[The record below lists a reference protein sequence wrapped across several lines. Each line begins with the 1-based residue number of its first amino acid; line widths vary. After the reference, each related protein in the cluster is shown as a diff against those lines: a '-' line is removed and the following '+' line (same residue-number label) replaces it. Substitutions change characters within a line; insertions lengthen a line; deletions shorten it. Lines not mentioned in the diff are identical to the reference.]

1 MSLKNRLDQI
11 KNNVEP
17 EYEEPDIREL
27 METHPDIKELII
39 YSYREAYVK
48 TGSEPL
54 KTNLEFSS
62 PSALAEEVRKAAG
75 TTERESF
82 LKING
87 DLVIKTFMPPF
98 TKDVCAII
106 SRTPTEVIA
115 DSFISDE
122 ILVYL
127 KNCVENRKNVLITGS
142 PAIDKARLL
151 GMLTELVDDDKTFV
165 ICDRYSKIK
174 TEKRT
179 FMFSAF
185 DSRQAAILDYD
196 TLFAVEPSAEELLE
210 ISKSVLSGK
219 NGVIAAI
226 SLKPGVDE
234 NEILKTMLLTTG
246 LSSENAE
253 KIIMQSFDVIINCG
267 TDEENRPFI
276 SGIYE
281 TSPYKKVFEHELYSE
296 DLQPEEPEPSGP
308 VEEAKYVFDL
318 PTPKKKAAKFKDKIK
333 KKKAAREFLVATQ
346 IQTKPDEQTMSSKGE
361 EPANVSFE
369 EISLTAK
376 GVSDE
381 NTKPLGA
388 GATMSSPAKPVQNNV
403 PEFAE
408 IKTNVGLQSDAPEVR
423 ETAENS
429 AQQAVAENT
438 AVTEQ
443 TIETSAFGAAKAFSG
458 FDISEMFAGNVQNSQ
473 QNEVSEIP
481 EQSSEPVE
489 TAVSQQF
496 TTDEVVSQNV
506 VAVEQNQ
513 SIEPEISV
521 EPNFLNQEE
530 LTLQSNE
537 ESSSVPQNE
546 VVSDIPD
553 VEPPETREIS
563 PEEILEDDEPEDDGF
578 PEVVPETPPVPYA
591 ENQIVPDEESASE
604 IDEPPVIEESSDDT
618 EKPKTIEDILK
629 KTSEKQPAA
638 KKKLTAKKS
647 TITVKRRKPAVQTE
661 IKTATEDSMEL
672 FKAPEEFE
680 NGAES

>member
-98 TKDVCAII
+98 TKDVCAMI
-106 SRTPTEVIA
+106 SRTSTKVIA

-142 PAIDKARLL
+142 PSIDKARLL

-253 KIIMQSFDVIINCG
+253 KIIIQSFDVIINCG

-296 DLQPEEPEPSGP
+296 DFQPEEPEPSEP

-381 NTKPLGA
+381 NTKPLSA
-388 GATMSSPAKPVQNNV
+388 GATESSTAKNVQNNV

-423 ETAENS
+423 KTAENS

-438 AVTEQ
+438 AVTEHV
-443 TIETSAFGAAKAFSG
+443 IETSAFGAAKAFSG
-458 FDISEMFAGNVQNSQ
+458 FDISEMFAGNVQNPQ
-473 QNEVSEIP
+473 QNEVP
-481 EQSSEPVE
+481 EVLPSASAHVEKSEPGQ
-489 TAVSQQF
+489 VSA
-496 TTDEVVSQNV
+496 DELTSQNV

-513 SIEPEISV
+513 SIEPEIAV

-530 LTLQSNE
+530 LTLQSSE
-537 ESSSVPQNE
+537 ESAQVPQNE

-563 PEEILEDDEPEDDGF
+563 PEEILEDDEPEDDGY
-578 PEVVPETPPVPYA
+578 PVVVPETPPVPYA